1 MRLPGRCV
9 GALALALAAPAAA
22 APRTLGDALREI
34 GAFDAPVASVEP
46 GAPTAPLD
54 PPAPASPTAP
64 AAPAAPLDPA
74 ALADPA
80 RFDPALASDPRL
92 APPPPSE
99 TVWPR
104 VLIVTGIALV
114 VAGVTGMVAS
124 PGCATRDGADRCL
137 DAQGSDPLWPA
148 LVVIGLGA
156 TVTGNYWDR
165 WTRLDV
171 PSAQSVTP

>member
-1 MRLPGRCV
+1 MTRPWHRSSRR
-9 GALALALAAPAAA
+9 ATALAAPAAA
-22 APRTLGDALREI
+22 VDQP
-34 GAFDAPVASVEP
+34 P
-46 GAPTAPLD
+46 GADRT
-54 PPAPASPTAP
+54 

-80 RFDPALASDPRL
+80 RFDPAVASDPRL
-92 APPPPSE
+92 APPPPAE

-104 VLIVTGIALV
+104 VVIVTGIALV
-114 VAGVTGMVAS
+114 VAGITGMVAS

-137 DAQGSDPLWPA
+137 DAQGSDPVWPA

-171 PSAQSVTP
+171 PPAQPVTP

>member
-9 GALALALAAPAAA
+9 GALALALALAAPAVA
-22 APRTLGDALREI
+22 APRTLGEALRAI
-34 GAFDAPVASVEP
+34 GAFEASVPPAAPVDPA
-46 GAPTAPLD
+46 APV
-54 PPAPASPTAP
+54 AP
-64 AAPAAPLDPA
+64 AAPADPA

-114 VAGVTGMVAS
+114 VAGITGMVAS

-171 PSAQSVTP
+171 PPAQSVTP

>member
-1 MRLPGRCV
+1 MKQAGRCL
-9 GALALALAAPAAA
+9 GSLALAMALALAASAGA
-22 APRTLGDALREI
+22 APRTLGEALRAI
-34 GAFDAPVASVEP
+34 GAFDAPAASVE
-46 GAPTAPLD
+46 
-54 PPAPASPTAP
+54 
-64 AAPAAPLDPA
+64 PAAPLDPA

-114 VAGVTGMVAS
+114 VAGITGMVAS